1 MATDPSQVYNPYTPF
16 SPVGG
21 NPSSLAFG
29 QYFLPPSFGAQ
40 AASSPQTAGTLGN
53 TGSGSVQSLAPY
65 SQSAWYQF
73 LPFIIQALMG
83 NSQQPSSSV
92 FPVGNALF
100 STQPTATPPIATP
113 FGGTAYVT
121 SPEGGG
127 AGGGGGMTP
136 GGGGGG
142 GGAWAGPGFEGSV
155 PGTAA

>member
-1 MATDPSQVYNPYTPF
+1 MVTLQSGKWFDEPWGIAQAPAT
-16 SPVGG
+16 
-21 NPSSLAFG
+21 
-29 QYFLPPSFGAQ
+29 FGAFSN
-40 AASSPQTAGTLGN
+40 AVLVGN

>member
-29 QYFLPPSFGAQ
+29 QYFHELFI
-40 AASSPQTAGTLGN
+40 TTILDLTLGN